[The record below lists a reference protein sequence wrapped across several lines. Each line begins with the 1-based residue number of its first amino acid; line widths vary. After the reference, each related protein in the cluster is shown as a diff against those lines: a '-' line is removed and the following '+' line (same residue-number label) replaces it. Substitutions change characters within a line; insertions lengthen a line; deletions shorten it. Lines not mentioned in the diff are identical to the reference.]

1 MSNTERNEAIAIVEE
16 MVTMGYHLFGETPAQ
31 MVDRMGF
38 APAVWAMFRDRFKR
52 NIEDRA

>member
-1 MSNTERNEAIAIVEE
+1 MSNTERNKAIAIVEE
-16 MVTMGYHLFGETPAQ
+16 MVTMGYYLFGETPAQ

-38 APAVWAMFRDRFKR
+38 APAVWATFRDRFKK

>member
-1 MSNTERNEAIAIVEE
+1 MSNTERNKAIAIVEE

-38 APAVWAMFRDRFKR
+38 APAVWATFRDRLKK

>member
-1 MSNTERNEAIAIVEE
+1 MSSTERNESIAIVEE

-31 MVDRMGF
+31 IVDRMGY

-52 NIEDRA
+52 NIKDKV

>member
-16 MVTMGYHLFGETPAQ
+16 MVTMGYHLFGETPAH

-38 APAVWAMFRDRFKR
+38 APAVWAMFRDRLKR
-52 NIEDRA
+52 NTEGKA